1 MLPRRDMRR
10 QRRSRL
16 RKSPQTLLFV
26 SVMRRPSRGRM
37 PTLAAIRPWP
47 RWSGCRRPDSN
58 VLLLGPLGAG
68 TSRLAR
74 RLTTILPAMTLAE
87 AIDTARI
94 HRIAGRTGARTALV
108 TNPRF
113 VPRIIP
119 SGMSG

>member
-1 MLPRRDMRR
+1 
-10 QRRSRL
+10 
-16 RKSPQTLLFV
+16 
-26 SVMRRPSRGRM
+26 
-37 PTLAAIRPWP
+37 
-47 RWSGCRRPDSN
+47 
-58 VLLLGPLGAG
+58 
-68 TSRLAR
+68 
-74 RLTTILPAMTLAE
+74 MTLAE